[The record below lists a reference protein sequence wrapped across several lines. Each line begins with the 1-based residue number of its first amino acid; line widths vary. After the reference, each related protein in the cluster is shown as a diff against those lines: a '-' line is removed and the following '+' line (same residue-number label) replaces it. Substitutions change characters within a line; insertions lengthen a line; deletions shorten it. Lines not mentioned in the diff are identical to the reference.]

1 MRLYTVIP
9 IARGVGKETL
19 TYFGPDTV
27 EIGALVSIPLR
38 KKIAHA
44 IVIDK
49 KDVADVK
56 SDIKSSRYALKKISK
71 INTSNFISKEF
82 LEAAYLTSE
91 WYGTT
96 TGSILQ
102 TVIPKLVFDHALNIK
117 SVETESVE
125 EKVSKERLVIQ
136 ADDDERFSHYKSF
149 IRGQFAKKSSV
160 FFCLPTVEDIRQAKT
175 LLEKG
180 IEQYTVVLDST
191 MSKKDFAK
199 ALATVQ
205 EETHPI
211 LIIGTV
217 PFLSIERSDI
227 GTIIIDR
234 ENARSYRTQ
243 SRPYIDLKKF
253 AGQLAKSKKI
263 LVVYG
268 DMMLSVDAV
277 YKARTDEYTEFSTLK
292 MRLLSSATNTLID
305 MKRKRGEHEEHFHVL
320 SPELEELI
328 VKNKEDNENL
338 FIFSGRKGLAPST
351 VCGDC
356 GQIVVCER
364 CSAPVTLYTKKN
376 DENFFLCNKCGFKR
390 DALVRCKYCDSWR
403 LNTLGIGIETVE
415 TEIKRKFPDVTVFRI
430 DKESVTTEKRAL
442 EIVQKFENSP
452 GSVLVGTELATFYLK
467 KPVENIAVAS
477 IDTLF
482 SIPDFRINEKIC
494 YLLLTMRAKAE
505 KVFMIQTRNATAP
518 VFDLALK
525 GNLADFFRGEID
537 ERKQFY
543 YPPFSLFIKLSVEGK
558 PAIAKKSAEDV
569 AKFLEEFEP
578 SIYPAFAP
586 SSRGNAIYHVLITRN
601 PKEWPNDTLVAKLR
615 LLPPSVLVKVE
626 PESLL

>member
-19 TYFGPDTV
+19 TYFGPDNV
-27 EIGALVSIPLR
+27 EIGSLVSIPLR
-38 KKIAHA
+38 KKIVHA
-44 IVIDK
+44 IAIDK
-49 KDVADVK
+49 KDIADVK

-71 INTSNFISKEF
+71 VNTARFISKEF

-102 TVIPKLVFDHALNIK
+102 TVIPKLVFDHALDIK
-117 SVETESVE
+117 SIENQSSE
-125 EKVSKERLVIQ
+125 EKVSKECLVIQ

-199 ALATVQ
+199 ALTTIQ
-205 EETHPI
+205 EEAHPI

-217 PFLSIERSDI
+217 PFLSIERRDI
-227 GTIIIDR
+227 GTIIVDR

-243 SRPYIDLKKF
+243 SRPYIDLKRF

-263 LVVYG
+263 QVLYG

-277 YKARTDEYTEFSTLK
+277 YKARTDEYTEFNTLK
-292 MRLLSSATNTLID
+292 MRLLSSAVNVLID
-305 MKRKRGEHEEHFHVL
+305 MKRKRGEHDEYFHIL

-328 VKNKEDNENL
+328 IKNKEDNEKL

-364 CSAPVTLYTKKN
+364 CTAPVTLYTKKN
-376 DENFFLCNKCGFKR
+376 DENFFLCNKCGYKR
-390 DALVRCKYCDSWR
+390 DALVRCKHCDSWR

-415 TEIKRKFPDVTVFRI
+415 AEIKRKFPDVTVFRI

-442 EIVQKFENSP
+442 EIIQKFENSP
-452 GSVLVGTELATFYLK
+452 GSILVGTELATFYLK
-467 KPVENIAVAS
+467 KPLENIAVAS

-505 KVFMIQTRNATAP
+505 KVFMVQTRNSSAP
-518 VFDLALK
+518 VFDFALK
-525 GNLADFFRGEID
+525 GNLADFFRGEIE

-586 SSRGNAIYHVLITRN
+586 SPRGNAVYHVLITRS
-601 PKEWPNDTLVAKLR
+601 PQEWPSDLLVAKLR